1 MTTDEAEAA
10 EEAEEAEEERRSIEW
25 HAQHGATCLFENIVN
40 LIAVGGRSRRTP
52 KDVAAHLIGRF
63 NPKFWDDDED
73 PLTPERLKACADVLA
88 ECSRLLKAK
97 EETRSWKP

>member
-1 MTTDEAEAA
+1 MTTDEAEA
-10 EEAEEAEEERRSIEW
+10 AEEAEEERRSIEW
-25 HAQHGATCLFENIVN
+25 HAQGATCLFENIVN

-73 PLTPERLKACADVLA
+73 PLTPERGGARGRGAAVLRM
-88 ECSRLLKAK
+88 RLSI
-97 EETRSWKP
+97 RSGRMALGWPRI